1 MSTDPQ
7 GPSSPS
13 AEGHSEEEVRGLW
26 LRLLRLIATEVATQ
40 LRERAGSAIR
50 RRVVWDKQGSPES
63 NRGPVAP
70 DRGNCRG
77 PKSPPPG

>member
-1 MSTDPQ
+1 MSTDPP

-13 AEGHSEEEVRGLW
+13 AEGHPEEEVRGLW

-40 LRERAGSAIR
+40 LREREDSAIR

-70 DRGNCRG
+70 NRGNFQG